1 MTLQPSGDS
10 KSGVVQGGSVCNM
23 VAPRGA
29 RVMSARVSI
38 AICCSVSGGDRVREV
53 PGFLP

>member
-10 KSGVVQGGSVCNM
+10 KSGVVPGGSGCDM